1 MMPSPQRVGEKA
13 GWLHVA
19 DVGKNNRC
27 RPLFT
32 FALFTGCF
40 LVEKGCLNVWTTI
53 FCSCK

>member
-1 MMPSPQRVGEKA
+1 MPSPQRVGEKA

-19 DVGKNNRC
+19 DVGENNRC

-40 LVEKGCLNVWTTI
+40 LVEKGCLNVWPTI